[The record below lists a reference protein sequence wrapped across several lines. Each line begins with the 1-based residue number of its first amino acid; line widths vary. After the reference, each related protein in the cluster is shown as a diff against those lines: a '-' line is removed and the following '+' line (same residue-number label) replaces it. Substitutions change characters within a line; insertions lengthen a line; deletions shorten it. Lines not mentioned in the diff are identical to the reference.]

1 MSLKGKRIFYVEDD
15 VGNKAIAQLILEMAG
30 VLFAFE
36 RWGTENTIAKLR
48 AFMPVDLI
56 MLDLMLAHQLSGYD
70 VFEAIRREPEFGHIP
85 IVAVSAA
92 DPSVEIPKARD
103 KGFAGFIG
111 KPISLRLFPQQI
123 AELINGGQVWYAR

>member
-15 VGNKAIAQLILEMAG
+15 VGNKAVAQLILEMAG

-56 MLDLMLAHQLSGYD
+56 MLDLMLAHQVSGYD

-111 KPISLRLFPQQI
+111 KPISLRLFPRQI

>member
-15 VGNKAIAQLILEMAG
+15 VGNKAVAQLILEMAG

-56 MLDLMLAHQLSGYD
+56 MLDLMLAHQVSGYD
-70 VFEAIRREPEFGHIP
+70 VFDAIRREPEFGHIP